1 MSLFLAHNKIEAYEK
16 YITVSLNP
24 SVDIRMLQR

>member
-16 YITVSLNP
+16 YIMVSLNP
-24 SVDIRMLQR
+24 SVDIRMLER